1 MEKFVAICDM
11 RGREILDSRGNPT
24 VEARVTLE
32 DGAVGVAAVPS
43 GASTGSFEAWERRD
57 GDAGRYGGRG
67 VLGAVEAVNGEICR
81 ALRGVD
87 AFAQRQIDRVLRDL
101 DGTENLSRLGANAVL
116 AASVAAARAAAVSA
130 GLPLW
135 EYLGGA
141 GAGRLPVPMMN
152 VLNGGAHAGNQ
163 VDVQEFMIVPVGA
176 PTLSEGVRWCAE
188 VFHALGKLVKSPGVG
203 DEGGFAPELES
214 DEAALRALSEAVQS
228 AGFEPGREFM
238 FAIDA
243 AASEWQAEDG
253 YFLPKRREK
262 LTAGALIDRWES
274 WCDRYPILSIEDGLG
289 EEDWDGWA
297 ELTARLGKRVR
308 LVGDDLFVTNAKRI
322 EKGVELGAGNA
333 VLIKM
338 NQIGTLSGTFDA
350 VETAKRAGYVPI
362 ISHRSGETPDTTIA
376 DLAVAVSAPFI
387 KTGAP
392 SRGERT
398 AKYNRLMEIE
408 EELEGAFTADF

>member
-1 MEKFVAICDM
+1 MENFVAICDV

-32 DGAVGVAAVPS
+32 DGSVGVAAVPS

-57 GDAGRYGGRG
+57 GDANRYGGRG

-81 ALRGVD
+81 ALRGVNT
-87 AFAQRQIDRVLRDL
+87 FSQRKADGILTAL

-116 AASVAAARAAAVSA
+116 AASVATARAAAVSA

-135 EYLGGA
+135 KYLGGA

-188 VFHALGKLVKSPGVG
+188 VFHALGKIVKSPGVG
-203 DEGGFAPELES
+203 DEGGYAPELES
-214 DEAALRALSEAVQS
+214 DEAALRALSEAVRS

-243 AASEWQAEDG
+243 AASEWRGEDG
-253 YFLPKRREK
+253 YLLPKRREK
-262 LTAGALIDRWES
+262 LTARALIDRWES
-274 WCDRYPILSIEDGLG
+274 WCDRYPILSIEDGLA
-289 EEDWDGWA
+289 EEDWDGWV
-297 ELTARLGKRVR
+297 ELTRRLGKRVR

-322 EKGVELGAGNA
+322 EKGVELGAANA

-408 EELEGAFTADF
+408 EELEGADFC